1 MFSCKLHV
9 SEFLTSMGV
18 GCVVFSPQHTYTV
31 TVAIVVMSVC
41 LSIKSHLWA
50 SVRHENAAKYSAGNE
65 IKVFVAVFLKLLR
78 CRD

>member
-31 TVAIVVMSVC
+31 TVVEVVMSVC

-50 SVRHENAAKYSAGNE
+50 SVRHENAKYSAGNE
-65 IKVFVAVFLKLLR
+65 IKVFVAVSLKLLR